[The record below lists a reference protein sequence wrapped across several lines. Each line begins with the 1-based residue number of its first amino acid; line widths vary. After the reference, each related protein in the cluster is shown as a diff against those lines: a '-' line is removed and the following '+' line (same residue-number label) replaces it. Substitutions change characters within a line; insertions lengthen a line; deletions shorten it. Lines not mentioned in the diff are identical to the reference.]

1 MKEQYVIK
9 TRNDFVDEYMCLLE
23 HRQEFVF
30 IPHHHSLPNSSF
42 SAAYNFS
49 SLDSAREALTQQC
62 VIDSKYKVDIYKVV
76 QALEFV
82 ERGV

>member
-9 TRNDFVDEYMCLLE
+9 TRADEFLFCHERVIEWKFTQSFINAYRFDKLE
-23 HRQEFVF
+23 H
-30 IPHHHSLPNSSF
+30 
-42 SAAYNFS
+42 
-49 SLDSAREALTQQC
+49 ARDALTQQC

-82 ERGV
+82 ERGI